1 MLLLLCCSA
10 PSWPQ
15 WKCSRNAPVKGCR
28 SALWWEHDSGHLARY
43 RAFWPIRLT
52 TNLFKRF
59 AIIQSQQHRYR
70 TTRQAPQALA
80 YLFIHW
86 DIFSLA
92 LKQGSICVCVCVYLH
107 AHTRPVSKTTLVVSE
122 PIPRPV
128 PVEFKSIPG
137 LKWAK
142 PENRAAYEYRDR
154 GVVNLKPFLPNA
166 KHYHCVPNRWAK
178 TK

>member
-70 TTRQAPQALA
+70 TTRQTPQALA

-92 LKQGSICVCVCVYLH
+92 LKQGSICVCVCVFACTHQACKQDHLSRVR
-107 AHTRPVSKTTLVVSE
+107 ANSKTGSSRIQVNTRLKVSQARE
-122 PIPRPV
+122 QSSLRIPRQRG
-128 PVEFKSIPG
+128 S
-137 LKWAK
+137 K
-142 PENRAAYEYRDR
+142 PQTFPS
-154 GVVNLKPFLPNA
+154 K
-166 KHYHCVPNRWAK
+166 CK
-178 TK
+178 TLSLCS